1 MASLKKLS
9 QALDVSVGFLKS
21 LKDTKKSK
29 DEFISSNTANCCR
42 SVAYFTGF
50 MSEKGARKAIYG
62 TISLLYVSNTTYARR
77 LEKVA
82 NKHGEEKKKL
92 LLEAAEAIK
101 SNNFQEYNR
110 IITKNKGLLKF
121 KRKCAKTL
129 KKDLIDKLRCSKN
142 PSPSTAKTLLMAAKS
157 PNGFRIIV
165 PAEKLYKE
173 VEARVKRWGATS
185 SLFWHAAKKLN
196 PKIKP
201 SIPNIGTLPKEKR
214 KKHKM
219 TNGMSYKA
227 GSSNNSASAV
237 INHRAEK
244 LNSKFKAKLLKRIA
258 QQEKFWSK
266 QAEKQIIA
274 AGVLNKL
281 IEKV

>member
-9 QALDVSVGFLKS
+9 QTLDVSVGFLKNIT
-21 LKDTKKSK
+21 KNKKSK
-29 DEFISSNTANCCR
+29 DDFLTSNTANCCR
-42 SVAYFTGF
+42 AVARYTGY
-50 MSEKGARKAIYG
+50 SSKEKAEKAIR
-62 TISLLYVSNTTYARR
+62 SNVKMLYVASDTLANRI
-77 LEKVA
+77 LKLA
-82 NKHGEEKKKL
+82 NKYGEVKKKIL
-92 LLEAAEAIK
+92 KEAALALK

-110 IITKNKGLLKF
+110 LIKSNKELSDY
-121 KRKCAKTL
+121 KRKCAKSI
-129 KKDLIDKLRCSKN
+129 KKELIEKLRSAEKSN
-142 PSPSTAKTLLMAAKS
+142 TATARTILISAKS
-157 PNGFRIIV
+157 PNGYKIV
-165 PAEKLYKE
+165 VPRDKIEKE
-173 VEARVKRWGATS
+173 IQKRLKRYGAVA
-185 SLFWHAAKKLN
+185 SLFWQSAKKLN
-196 PKIKP
+196 PKIRPDK
-201 SIPNIGTLPKEKR
+201 LPKEKR

-244 LNSKFKAKLLKRIA
+244 MNSKFKSKLLKRIA

>member
-9 QALDVSVGFLKS
+9 QTLDVSVGFLKNIT
-21 LKDTKKSK
+21 KNKKSK
-29 DEFISSNTANCCR
+29 DDFLTSNTANCCR
-42 SVAYFTGF
+42 AIARYTGY
-50 MSEKGARKAIYG
+50 SSKEKAEKAIR
-62 TISLLYVSNTTYARR
+62 SNVKMLYVASDTLANRI
-77 LEKVA
+77 LKLA
-82 NKHGEEKKKL
+82 NKYGEVKKKIL
-92 LLEAAEAIK
+92 KEAALALK

-110 IITKNKGLLKF
+110 LIKSNKELSDY
-121 KRKCAKTL
+121 KRKCAKSI
-129 KKDLIDKLRCSKN
+129 KKELIEKLRSAEKSN
-142 PSPSTAKTLLMAAKS
+142 TATARTILISAKS
-157 PNGFRIIV
+157 PNGYKIV
-165 PAEKLYKE
+165 VPRDKIEKE
-173 VEARVKRWGATS
+173 IQKRLKRYGAVA
-185 SLFWHAAKKLN
+185 SLFWQSAKKLN
-196 PKIKP
+196 PKIRPEK
-201 SIPNIGTLPKEKR
+201 LPKEKR

-244 LNSKFKAKLLKRIA
+244 MNSKFKSKLLKRIA

>member
-9 QALDVSVGFLKS
+9 QTLDVSVGFLKNIT
-21 LKDTKKSK
+21 KNKKSK
-29 DEFISSNTANCCR
+29 DDFLTSNTANCCR
-42 SVAYFTGF
+42 AVARYTGY
-50 MSEKGARKAIYG
+50 SSKERAEKAIR
-62 TISLLYVSNTTYARR
+62 SNVKMLYVASDT
-77 LEKVA
+77 LA
-82 NKHGEEKKKL
+82 NRILKLASKYGEVKKKIL
-92 LLEAAEAIK
+92 KEAALALK

-110 IITKNKGLLKF
+110 LIKSNKELSDY
-121 KRKCAKTL
+121 KRKCAKSI
-129 KKDLIDKLRCSKN
+129 KKELIEKLRSAEKSN
-142 PSPSTAKTLLMAAKS
+142 TATARTILISAKS
-157 PNGFRIIV
+157 PNGYKIV
-165 PAEKLYKE
+165 VPRDKIEKE
-173 VEARVKRWGATS
+173 IQKRLKRYGAVA
-185 SLFWHAAKKLN
+185 SLFWQSAKKLN

-201 SIPNIGTLPKEKR
+201 DKLPKEKR

-227 GSSNNSASAV
+227 SSSNNSASAV

-244 LNSKFKAKLLKRIA
+244 LNSKFKTKLLKRIA

>member
-9 QALDVSVGFLKS
+9 QTLDVSVGFLKNIT
-21 LKDTKKSK
+21 KNKKSK
-29 DEFISSNTANCCR
+29 DDFLTSNTANCCR
-42 SVAYFTGF
+42 AVARYTGY
-50 MSEKGARKAIYG
+50 SSKEKAEKAIR
-62 TISLLYVSNTTYARR
+62 SNVKMLYVASDTLANRI
-77 LEKVA
+77 LKLA
-82 NKHGEEKKKL
+82 NKYGEVKKKIL
-92 LLEAAEAIK
+92 KEAALALK

-110 IITKNKGLLKF
+110 LIKSNKELSDY
-121 KRKCAKTL
+121 KRKCAKSI
-129 KKDLIDKLRCSKN
+129 KKELIEKLRSAEKSN
-142 PSPSTAKTLLMAAKS
+142 TATARTILISAKS
-157 PNGFRIIV
+157 PNGYKIV
-165 PAEKLYKE
+165 VPRDKIEKE
-173 VEARVKRWGATS
+173 IQKRLKRYGAVA
-185 SLFWHAAKKLN
+185 SLFWQSAKKLN

-201 SIPNIGTLPKEKR
+201 DKLPKEKR

-244 LNSKFKAKLLKRIA
+244 MNSKFKSKLLKRIA

>member
-9 QALDVSVGFLKS
+9 QTLDVSVGFLKNI
-21 LKDTKKSK
+21 TKNKRSK
-29 DEFISSNTANCCR
+29 DDFLTSNTANCCR
-42 SVAYFTGF
+42 AVARYTGY
-50 MSEKGARKAIYG
+50 SSKERAEKAIR
-62 TISLLYVSNTTYARR
+62 SNVKMLYVASDTLANRI
-77 LEKVA
+77 LKLA
-82 NKHGEEKKKL
+82 NKYGEVKKKIL
-92 LLEAAEAIK
+92 KEAALALK

-110 IITKNKGLLKF
+110 LIKSNKELSDY
-121 KRKCAKTL
+121 KRKCAKSI
-129 KKDLIDKLRCSKN
+129 KKELIEKLRSAEKSN
-142 PSPSTAKTLLMAAKS
+142 TATARTILISAKS
-157 PNGFRIIV
+157 PNGYKIV
-165 PAEKLYKE
+165 VPRDKIEKE
-173 VEARVKRWGATS
+173 IQKRLKRYGAVA
-185 SLFWHAAKKLN
+185 SLFWQSAKKLN

-201 SIPNIGTLPKEKR
+201 DKLPKEKR

-244 LNSKFKAKLLKRIA
+244 LNSKFKSKLLKRIA

>member
-9 QALDVSVGFLKS
+9 QTLDVSVGFLKNIT
-21 LKDTKKSK
+21 KNKKSK
-29 DEFISSNTANCCR
+29 DDFLTSNTANCCR
-42 SVAYFTGF
+42 AIARYTGY
-50 MSEKGARKAIYG
+50 SSKEKAEKAIR
-62 TISLLYVSNTTYARR
+62 SNVKMLYVASDTLANRI
-77 LEKVA
+77 LKLA
-82 NKHGEEKKKL
+82 NKYGEVKKKIL
-92 LLEAAEAIK
+92 KEAALALK

-110 IITKNKGLLKF
+110 LIKSNKELSDY
-121 KRKCAKTL
+121 KRKCAKSI
-129 KKDLIDKLRCSKN
+129 KKELIEKLRSAEKSN
-142 PSPSTAKTLLMAAKS
+142 TATARTILISAKS
-157 PNGFRIIV
+157 PNGYKIV
-165 PAEKLYKE
+165 VPRDKIEKE
-173 VEARVKRWGATS
+173 IQKRLKRYGAVA
-185 SLFWHAAKKLN
+185 SLFWQSAKKLN
-196 PKIKP
+196 PKIRPDK
-201 SIPNIGTLPKEKR
+201 LPKEKR

-244 LNSKFKAKLLKRIA
+244 MNSKFKSKLLKRIA

>member
-9 QALDVSVGFLKS
+9 QTLDVSVGFLKNIT
-21 LKDTKKSK
+21 KNKKSK
-29 DEFISSNTANCCR
+29 DDFLTSNTANCCR
-42 SVAYFTGF
+42 AIARYTGY
-50 MSEKGARKAIYG
+50 SSKEKAEKAIR
-62 TISLLYVSNTTYARR
+62 SNVKMLYVASDTLANRI
-77 LEKVA
+77 LKLA
-82 NKHGEEKKKL
+82 NKYGEVKKKIL
-92 LLEAAEAIK
+92 KEAALALK

-110 IITKNKGLLKF
+110 LIKSNKELSDY
-121 KRKCAKTL
+121 KRKCAKSI
-129 KKDLIDKLRCSKN
+129 KKELIEKLRSAEKSN
-142 PSPSTAKTLLMAAKS
+142 TATARTILISAKS
-157 PNGFRIIV
+157 PNGYKIV
-165 PAEKLYKE
+165 VPRDKIEKE
-173 VEARVKRWGATS
+173 IQKRLKRYGAVA
-185 SLFWHAAKKLN
+185 SLFWQSAKKLN
-196 PKIKP
+196 PKIRPDK
-201 SIPNIGTLPKEKR
+201 LPKEKR

-244 LNSKFKAKLLKRIA
+244 MNSKFKAKLLKRIA

>member
-9 QALDVSVGFLKS
+9 QTLDVSVGFLKNIT
-21 LKDTKKSK
+21 KNKKSK
-29 DEFISSNTANCCR
+29 DDFLTSNTANCCR
-42 SVAYFTGF
+42 AIARYTGY
-50 MSEKGARKAIYG
+50 SSKEKAEKAIR
-62 TISLLYVSNTTYARR
+62 SNVKMLYVASDTLANRI
-77 LEKVA
+77 LKLA
-82 NKHGEEKKKL
+82 NKYGEVKKKIL
-92 LLEAAEAIK
+92 KEAALALK

-110 IITKNKGLLKF
+110 IIKSNKELADY
-121 KRKCAKTL
+121 KRKCAKSI
-129 KKDLIDKLRCSKN
+129 KKELIEKLRSAEKSN
-142 PSPSTAKTLLMAAKS
+142 TATARTILISAKS
-157 PNGFRIIV
+157 PNGYKIV
-165 PAEKLYKE
+165 VPRDKIEKE
-173 VEARVKRWGATS
+173 IQKRLKRYGAVA
-185 SLFWHAAKKLN
+185 SLFWQSAKKLN
-196 PKIKP
+196 PKIRPEK
-201 SIPNIGTLPKEKR
+201 LPKEKR

-244 LNSKFKAKLLKRIA
+244 LNSKFKSKLLKRIA

>member
-9 QALDVSVGFLKS
+9 QTLDVSVGFLKNIT
-21 LKDTKKSK
+21 KNKKSK
-29 DEFISSNTANCCR
+29 DDFLTSNTANCCR
-42 SVAYFTGF
+42 AVARYTGY
-50 MSEKGARKAIYG
+50 SSKEKAEKAIR
-62 TISLLYVSNTTYARR
+62 SNVKMLYVASDTLANRI
-77 LEKVA
+77 LKLA
-82 NKHGEEKKKL
+82 NKYGEVKKKIL
-92 LLEAAEAIK
+92 KEAALALK

-110 IITKNKGLLKF
+110 LIKSNKELSDY
-121 KRKCAKTL
+121 KRKCAKSI
-129 KKDLIDKLRCSKN
+129 KKELIEKLRSAEKSN
-142 PSPSTAKTLLMAAKS
+142 TATARTILISAKS
-157 PNGFRIIV
+157 PNGYKIV
-165 PAEKLYKE
+165 VPRDKIEKE
-173 VEARVKRWGATS
+173 IQKRLKRYGAVA
-185 SLFWHAAKKLN
+185 SLFWQSAKKLN

-201 SIPNIGTLPKEKR
+201 DKLPKEKR

-227 GSSNNSASAV
+227 SSSNNSARAV

-244 LNSKFKAKLLKRIA
+244 LNSKFKTKLLKRIA

>member
-9 QALDVSVGFLKS
+9 QTLDVSVGFLKNIT
-21 LKDTKKSK
+21 KNKKSK
-29 DEFISSNTANCCR
+29 DDFLTSNTANCCR
-42 SVAYFTGF
+42 AVARYTGY
-50 MSEKGARKAIYG
+50 SSKEKAEKAIR
-62 TISLLYVSNTTYARR
+62 SNVKMLYVASDTLANRI
-77 LEKVA
+77 LKLA
-82 NKHGEEKKKL
+82 NKYGEVKKKIL
-92 LLEAAEAIK
+92 KEAALALK

-110 IITKNKGLLKF
+110 LIKSNKELSDY
-121 KRKCAKTL
+121 KRKCAKSI
-129 KKDLIDKLRCSKN
+129 KKELIEKLRSAEKSN
-142 PSPSTAKTLLMAAKS
+142 TATARTILISAKS
-157 PNGFRIIV
+157 PNGYKIV
-165 PAEKLYKE
+165 VPRDKIEKE
-173 VEARVKRWGATS
+173 IQKRLKRYGAVA
-185 SLFWHAAKKLN
+185 SLFWQSAKKLN

-201 SIPNIGTLPKEKR
+201 DKLPKEKR

-244 LNSKFKAKLLKRIA
+244 MNSKFKTKLLKRIA

>member
-9 QALDVSVGFLKS
+9 QTLDVSVGFLKNIT
-21 LKDTKKSK
+21 KNKKSK
-29 DEFISSNTANCCR
+29 DDFLTSNTANCCR
-42 SVAYFTGF
+42 AVARYTGY
-50 MSEKGARKAIYG
+50 SSKEKAEKAIR
-62 TISLLYVSNTTYARR
+62 SNVKMLYVASDTLANRI
-77 LEKVA
+77 LKLA
-82 NKHGEEKKKL
+82 NKYGEVKKKIL
-92 LLEAAEAIK
+92 KEAALALK

-110 IITKNKGLLKF
+110 LIKSNKELSDY
-121 KRKCAKTL
+121 KRKCAKSI
-129 KKDLIDKLRCSKN
+129 KKELIEKLRSAEKSN
-142 PSPSTAKTLLMAAKS
+142 TATARTILISAKS
-157 PNGFRIIV
+157 PNGYKIV
-165 PAEKLYKE
+165 VPREKIEKE
-173 VEARVKRWGATS
+173 IQKRLKRYGAVA
-185 SLFWHAAKKLN
+185 SLFWQSAKKLN

-201 SIPNIGTLPKEKR
+201 DKLPKEKR

-227 GSSNNSASAV
+227 SSSNNSASAV

-244 LNSKFKAKLLKRIA
+244 LNSKFKTKLLKRIA

>member
-9 QALDVSVGFLKS
+9 QTLDVSVGFLKNIT
-21 LKDTKKSK
+21 KNKKSK
-29 DEFISSNTANCCR
+29 DDFLTSNTANCCR
-42 SVAYFTGF
+42 AVARYTGY
-50 MSEKGARKAIYG
+50 SSKEKAEKAIR
-62 TISLLYVSNTTYARR
+62 SNVKMLYVASDTLANRI
-77 LEKVA
+77 LKLA
-82 NKHGEEKKKL
+82 NKYGEVKKKIL
-92 LLEAAEAIK
+92 KEAALALK

-110 IITKNKGLLKF
+110 LIKSNKELADY
-121 KRKCAKTL
+121 KRKCAKSI
-129 KKDLIDKLRCSKN
+129 KKELIEKLRSAEKSN
-142 PSPSTAKTLLMAAKS
+142 TATARTILISAKS
-157 PNGFRIIV
+157 PNGYKIV
-165 PAEKLYKE
+165 VPRDKIEKE
-173 VEARVKRWGATS
+173 IQKRLKRYGAVA
-185 SLFWHAAKKLN
+185 SLFWQSAKKLN

-201 SIPNIGTLPKEKR
+201 DKLPKEKR

-244 LNSKFKAKLLKRIA
+244 MNAKFKSKLLKRIA

>member
-9 QALDVSVGFLKS
+9 QTLDVSVGFLKNIT
-21 LKDTKKSK
+21 KNKKSK
-29 DEFISSNTANCCR
+29 DDFLTSNTANCCR
-42 SVAYFTGF
+42 AIARYTGY
-50 MSEKGARKAIYG
+50 SSKEKAEKAIR
-62 TISLLYVSNTTYARR
+62 SNVKMLYVASDTLANRI
-77 LEKVA
+77 LKLA
-82 NKHGEEKKKL
+82 NKYGEVKKKIL
-92 LLEAAEAIK
+92 KEAALALK

-110 IITKNKGLLKF
+110 LIKSNKELSDY
-121 KRKCAKTL
+121 KRKCAKSI
-129 KKDLIDKLRCSKN
+129 KKELIEKLRSAEKSN
-142 PSPSTAKTLLMAAKS
+142 TATARTILISAKS
-157 PNGFRIIV
+157 PNGYKIV
-165 PAEKLYKE
+165 VPRDKIEKE
-173 VEARVKRWGATS
+173 IQKRLKRYGAVA
-185 SLFWHAAKKLN
+185 SLFWQSAKKLN
-196 PKIKP
+196 PKIRPDK
-201 SIPNIGTLPKEKR
+201 LPKEKR

-244 LNSKFKAKLLKRIA
+244 MNSKFKTKLLKRIA

>member
-9 QALDVSVGFLKS
+9 QTLDVSVGFLKNIT
-21 LKDTKKSK
+21 KNKKSK
-29 DEFISSNTANCCR
+29 DDFLTSNTANCCR
-42 SVAYFTGF
+42 AVARYTGY
-50 MSEKGARKAIYG
+50 SSKEKAEKAIR
-62 TISLLYVSNTTYARR
+62 SNVKMLYVASDTLANRI
-77 LEKVA
+77 LKLA
-82 NKHGEEKKKL
+82 NKYGEVKKKIL
-92 LLEAAEAIK
+92 KEAALALK

-110 IITKNKGLLKF
+110 LIKSNKELSDY
-121 KRKCAKTL
+121 KRKCAKSI
-129 KKDLIDKLRCSKN
+129 KKELIEKLRSAEKSN
-142 PSPSTAKTLLMAAKS
+142 TATARTILISAKS
-157 PNGFRIIV
+157 PNGYKIV
-165 PAEKLYKE
+165 VPRDKIEKE
-173 VEARVKRWGATS
+173 IQKRLKRYGAVA
-185 SLFWHAAKKLN
+185 SLFWQSAKKLN
-196 PKIKP
+196 PKIRPDK
-201 SIPNIGTLPKEKR
+201 LPKEKR

-244 LNSKFKAKLLKRIA
+244 LNSKFKSKLLKRIA

>member
-1 MASLKKLS
+1 VQKRLKRYG
-9 QALDVSVGFLKS
+9 A
-21 LKDTKKSK
+21 
-29 DEFISSNTANCCR
+29 
-42 SVAYFTGF
+42 VA
-50 MSEKGARKAIYG
+50 
-62 TISLLYVSNTTYARR
+62 
-77 LEKVA
+77 
-82 NKHGEEKKKL
+82 
-92 LLEAAEAIK
+92 
-101 SNNFQEYNR
+101 
-110 IITKNKGLLKF
+110 
-121 KRKCAKTL
+121 
-129 KKDLIDKLRCSKN
+129 
-142 PSPSTAKTLLMAAKS
+142 
-157 PNGFRIIV
+157 
-165 PAEKLYKE
+165 
-173 VEARVKRWGATS
+173 
-185 SLFWHAAKKLN
+185 SLFWQSAKKLN

-201 SIPNIGTLPKEKR
+201 EKLSKEKR

-244 LNSKFKAKLLKRIA
+244 LNSKFKSKLLKRIA

>member
-9 QALDVSVGFLKS
+9 QTLDVSVGFLKNIT
-21 LKDTKKSK
+21 KNKKSK
-29 DEFISSNTANCCR
+29 DDFLTSNTANCCR
-42 SVAYFTGF
+42 AVARYTGY
-50 MSEKGARKAIYG
+50 SSKEKAEKAIR
-62 TISLLYVSNTTYARR
+62 SNVKMLYVASDTLANRI
-77 LEKVA
+77 LKLA
-82 NKHGEEKKKL
+82 NKYGEVKKKIL
-92 LLEAAEAIK
+92 KEAALALK

-110 IITKNKGLLKF
+110 LIKSNKELSDY
-121 KRKCAKTL
+121 KRKCAKSI
-129 KKDLIDKLRCSKN
+129 KKELIEKLRSAEKSN
-142 PSPSTAKTLLMAAKS
+142 TATARTILISAKS
-157 PNGFRIIV
+157 PNGYKIV
-165 PAEKLYKE
+165 VPRDKIEKE
-173 VEARVKRWGATS
+173 IQKRLKRYGAVA
-185 SLFWHAAKKLN
+185 SLFWQSAKKLN

-201 SIPNIGTLPKEKR
+201 DKLPKEKR

>member
-9 QALDVSVGFLKS
+9 QTLDVSVGFLKNI
-21 LKDTKKSK
+21 TKNKRSK
-29 DEFISSNTANCCR
+29 DDFLTSNTANCCR
-42 SVAYFTGF
+42 AVARYTGY
-50 MSEKGARKAIYG
+50 SSKERAEKAIR
-62 TISLLYVSNTTYARR
+62 SNVKMLYVASDTLANRI
-77 LEKVA
+77 LKLA
-82 NKHGEEKKKL
+82 NKYGEVKKKIL
-92 LLEAAEAIK
+92 KEAALALK

-110 IITKNKGLLKF
+110 LIKSNKELSDY
-121 KRKCAKTL
+121 KRKCAKSI
-129 KKDLIDKLRCSKN
+129 KKELIEKLRSAEKSN
-142 PSPSTAKTLLMAAKS
+142 TATARAILISAKS
-157 PNGFRIIV
+157 PNGYKIV
-165 PAEKLYKE
+165 VPRDKIEKE
-173 VEARVKRWGATS
+173 IQKRLKRYGAVA
-185 SLFWHAAKKLN
+185 SLFWQSAKKLN

-201 SIPNIGTLPKEKR
+201 DKLPKEKR

-244 LNSKFKAKLLKRIA
+244 LNSKFKSKLLKRIA

>member
-9 QALDVSVGFLKS
+9 QTLDVSVGFLKNIT
-21 LKDTKKSK
+21 KNKKSK
-29 DEFISSNTANCCR
+29 DDFLTSNTANCCR
-42 SVAYFTGF
+42 AVARYTGY
-50 MSEKGARKAIYG
+50 SSKERAEKAIR
-62 TISLLYVSNTTYARR
+62 SNVKMLYVASDTLANRI
-77 LEKVA
+77 LKLA
-82 NKHGEEKKKL
+82 NKYGEVKKKIL
-92 LLEAAEAIK
+92 KEAALALK

-110 IITKNKGLLKF
+110 LIKSNKELADY
-121 KRKCAKTL
+121 KRKCAKSI
-129 KKDLIDKLRCSKN
+129 KKELIEKLRSAEKSN
-142 PSPSTAKTLLMAAKS
+142 TATARTILISAKS
-157 PNGFRIIV
+157 PNGYKIV
-165 PAEKLYKE
+165 VPRDKIEKE
-173 VEARVKRWGATS
+173 IQKRLKRYGAVA
-185 SLFWHAAKKLN
+185 SLFWQSAKKLN

-201 SIPNIGTLPKEKR
+201 DKLPKEKR

-244 LNSKFKAKLLKRIA
+244 MNSKFKSKLLKRIA

>member
-9 QALDVSVGFLKS
+9 QTLDVSVGFLKNIT
-21 LKDTKKSK
+21 KNKKSK
-29 DEFISSNTANCCR
+29 DDFLTSNTANCCR
-42 SVAYFTGF
+42 AVARYTGY
-50 MSEKGARKAIYG
+50 SSKEKAEKAIR
-62 TISLLYVSNTTYARR
+62 SNVKMLYVASDTLANRI
-77 LEKVA
+77 LKLA
-82 NKHGEEKKKL
+82 NKYGEVKKKIL
-92 LLEAAEAIK
+92 KEAALALK

-110 IITKNKGLLKF
+110 LIKSNKELSDY
-121 KRKCAKTL
+121 KRKCAKSI
-129 KKDLIDKLRCSKN
+129 KKELIEKLRSAEKSN
-142 PSPSTAKTLLMAAKS
+142 TATARTILISAKS
-157 PNGFRIIV
+157 PNGYKIV
-165 PAEKLYKE
+165 VPRDKIEKE
-173 VEARVKRWGATS
+173 IQKRLKRYGAVA
-185 SLFWHAAKKLN
+185 SLFWQSAKKLN

-201 SIPNIGTLPKEKR
+201 DKLPKEKR

-244 LNSKFKAKLLKRIA
+244 LNSKFKSKLLKRIA

>member
-9 QALDVSVGFLKS
+9 QTLDVSVGFLKNIT
-21 LKDTKKSK
+21 KNKKSK
-29 DEFISSNTANCCR
+29 DDFLTSNTANCCR
-42 SVAYFTGF
+42 AVARYTGY
-50 MSEKGARKAIYG
+50 SSKEKAEKAIR
-62 TISLLYVSNTTYARR
+62 SNVKMLYVASDTLANRI
-77 LEKVA
+77 LKLA
-82 NKHGEEKKKL
+82 NKYGEVKKKIL
-92 LLEAAEAIK
+92 KEAALALK

-110 IITKNKGLLKF
+110 LIKSNEELSDY
-121 KRKCAKTL
+121 KRKCAKSI
-129 KKDLIDKLRCSKN
+129 KKELIEKLRSAEKSN
-142 PSPSTAKTLLMAAKS
+142 TATARTILISAKS
-157 PNGFRIIV
+157 PNGYKIV
-165 PAEKLYKE
+165 VPRDKIEKE
-173 VEARVKRWGATS
+173 IQKRLKRYGAVA
-185 SLFWHAAKKLN
+185 SLFWQSAKKLN

-201 SIPNIGTLPKEKR
+201 EKLPKEKR

-244 LNSKFKAKLLKRIA
+244 MNSKFKTKLLKRIA